1 MKPNSVEPI
10 HVAVLAG
17 ETSWHFQDLA
27 RASQE
32 LNLTKQANI
41 KLAAGSFEQIAGG
54 LVSNLPSFSCEPGS
68 YWKPDVVFV
77 RTMPFGTLEQIV
89 FRMDLLQRLMLAG
102 TPVINSPK
110 TIEASVDKYLC
121 LAKLA
126 AAEIPVPNTQV
137 SQTLD
142 QAIADFKLLGG
153 DVVVKPI
160 FGSMGRGIER
170 LTDLDQA
177 KDSFVR
183 LIQQGSVVYQQEF
196 VRNDGSDLRL
206 LVIDQQVWS
215 MRRKATSG
223 WITNISQ
230 GGQGL
235 AHEPTE
241 LEVDLAQRAARAVDA
256 SIAGVDLVYDQTTGQ
271 AKVLE
276 VNASV
281 GWKEI
286 SRVLKVDF
294 AEQVLLLILNAS
306 KRPAKQADVSD

>member
-1 MKPNSVEPI
+1 MKSNSVEP
-10 HVAVLAG
+10 VRCAVLAG
-17 ETSWHFQDLA
+17 ETSWHFQDLI

-32 LNLTKQANI
+32 LKLAGQANVE
-41 KLAAGSFEQIAGG
+41 LSASSFEQIAGG
-54 LVSNLPSFSCEPGS
+54 LMSNQPNFSYEPTS
-68 YWKPDVVFV
+68 TWKPDAVFV
-77 RTMPFGTLEQIV
+77 RTMPRGTLEQIV

-110 TIEASVDKYLC
+110 TIESSVDKYLC
-121 LAKLA
+121 LAKLS

-137 SQTLD
+137 SQTVD
-142 QAIADFKLLGG
+142 QAVADFELLSG
-153 DVVVKPI
+153 DVVIKPI

-177 KDSFVR
+177 KDCFAR

-196 VRNDGSDLRL
+196 VPNDGSDLRL

-230 GGQGL
+230 GGQGFV
-235 AHEPTE
+235 HEPTE
-241 LEVDLAQRAARAVDA
+241 QEVDLALRSARAVDA
-256 SIAGVDLVYDQTTGQ
+256 SIAGIDLVYDQTTGQ

-286 SRVLKVDF
+286 SQVLKVDF
-294 AEQVLLLILNAS
+294 AKQVLLSILNAVKAAS
-306 KRPAKQADVSD
+306 

>member
-1 MKPNSVEPI
+1 MKSNSVAPI
-10 HVAVLAG
+10 RCAVLAG
-17 ETSWHFQDLA
+17 ETSWHFQDLV

-32 LNLTKQANI
+32 L
-41 KLAAGSFEQIAGG
+41 KLAGLANVQLTASSLEQIAGG
-54 LVSNLPSFSCEPGS
+54 LVANQPNFSCEPDS
-68 YWKPDVVFV
+68 NWKPDVVFV

-110 TIEASVDKYLC
+110 TIEAAVDKYLC

-126 AAEIPVPNTQV
+126 AAAIPVPSTQV
-137 SQTLD
+137 SQTSN
-142 QAIADFKLLGG
+142 QAIADFKMLGG

-160 FGSMGRGIER
+160 FGSMGRGLER

-177 KDSFVR
+177 KDCFAR
-183 LIQQGSVVYQQEF
+183 LIQQGSVVYQQEYIP
-196 VRNDGSDLRL
+196 NDGSDLRL
-206 LVIDQQVWS
+206 LVIGQQVWS
-215 MRRKATSG
+215 MRRTATSG

-230 GGQGL
+230 GGQGF

-241 LEVDLAQRAARAVDA
+241 LEVDLALRAARAVDA
-256 SIAGVDLVYDQTTGQ
+256 SIAGVDLVYDQTTGL

-286 SRVLKVDF
+286 SRVLKVDI
-294 AEQVLLLILNAS
+294 AEQVLLWIANAVKPTS
-306 KRPAKQADVSD
+306 

>member
-183 LIQQGSVVYQQEF
+183 LIQQGSCLLYTSPSPRDQ
-196 VRNDGSDLRL
+196 RGSRMP
-206 LVIDQQVWS
+206 S
-215 MRRKATSG
+215 SA
-223 WITNISQ
+223 
-230 GGQGL
+230 
-235 AHEPTE
+235 
-241 LEVDLAQRAARAVDA
+241 
-256 SIAGVDLVYDQTTGQ
+256 
-271 AKVLE
+271 
-276 VNASV
+276 
-281 GWKEI
+281 
-286 SRVLKVDF
+286 
-294 AEQVLLLILNAS
+294 
-306 KRPAKQADVSD
+306 